1 MPSCYRIAD
10 MYTRQIE
17 RNMHATVK
25 TPKKTRAELIQHVS
39 LPQLIEIDYAVDD
52 YRVDQSPLLASLL
65 RTYTE
70 YDLMQDPYTKD
81 LLQKQKNGYDVS
93 KQLQKLFTTQK
104 TYCIDQL
111 RSLANKSKDLMEEL
125 GSSAVDWYLHDC
137 LGKFRQSISNTGQL
151 LDLSNEEK
159 QHLLAIMRELPFHE
173 TLPCPPLDTDHL
185 SCKVEKL
192 IDVLVNEAQNNP
204 DFTGIVFVEQRVWI
218 TVLAEVMSTH
228 PRTRDLFR
236 VATFLGTSTSS
247 KRKAMI
253 ATLPE
258 PRNQQTTLEDFRA
271 GKTNVLLCTSVL
283 EEGVDVPICHLV
295 ICFER
300 PRNLKS
306 FVQRRGRARM
316 QESKYF
322 IFMPRAGGGRSPE
335 DWDELER
342 EMKKAYLD
350 DMRQNNITTE
360 VEVEVE
366 EEEEGHWCLEVKS
379 TGARMSFDDA
389 LPHLNHFCA
398 TLTSAP
404 YVDLRPQF
412 SFIFSDT
419 NDSMIAEVTLPTYV
433 DRALRKAQSTRS
445 WRTEAMAKKDV
456 ALQAYKALYHAGL
469 VNDNLL
475 PARQESES
483 LATEFQVPDHTPAMV
498 ASSAT
503 MSPWLSTAQQ
513 YREQPGTYYRH
524 LASIRTSGEQPMYI
538 NLLTVWPLPTCD
550 AMELFWN
557 TDKTFAA
564 TISSLSQVTLAR
576 TDIETLQSITHKILS
591 TIHAGRMQETRRDFS
606 WLLAPYDDSGSHDFD
621 FTELAKWDRAV
632 DGHRPASSLLVTGT
646 DQKPPWGLIAQSGD
660 NRRYMLQAI
669 VGPQIDASG
678 TQLSEAR
685 LRVTR
690 VPKRRDFLHRALNT
704 GNTNAAHTRLE
715 YLNPSEAVVE
725 NLPASYS
732 VMALLLPSIMH
743 RIKVAMIADTLRTTI
758 LDPIGIKAVDLP
770 LLVRA
775 ITASST
781 NDENNYQRL
790 EFLGDCIL
798 KFISSLHLMARNP
811 IWTEG
816 FLTGKKGRIV
826 SNGFLA
832 RATLTAGLDKF
843 IITKGFTGAKW
854 TPDYWGDLATVS
866 QTPKQEQRSSKLLA
880 DVVESL
886 IGVAYVLGGFSKAF
900 ACVQTLLPLENWTP
914 IPKANTILYEKAPE
928 ELAISNLDILEP
940 LIGYTF
946 KKKVLLLEAL
956 THASFSGPNVHSSY
970 ERLEFL
976 GDAVL
981 DYIITKR
988 LYAHDPAL
996 PHPRLHAMRT
1006 AMVNAAFLAFSMV
1019 ETTVEDI
1026 TISKSTF
1033 QPETHER
1040 ALWQFMRF
1048 GSPQLAPI
1056 RDAYLQQHSSI
1067 REQAEHALR
1076 HDDEFP
1082 WHLLALTNAP
1092 KCLSDIVESV
1102 VGAIYVDSQGDF
1114 LACESFVRSLGILD
1128 RLERILRDKVD
1139 CLHPKERLGHLAVNR
1154 SVQYVPVQGNAASPA
1169 NPSAHFNEAWRCQ
1182 VKVGGEDV
1190 GGIVGGLTRLGAE
1203 TIAAWRANKV
1213 IRGAE
1218 TSQGNISE
1226 DDFFVDAEE
1235 HGGVALG
1242 DC

>member
-1 MPSCYRIAD
+1 
-10 MYTRQIE
+10 
-17 RNMHATVK
+17 MHATVK
-25 TPKKTRAELIQHVS
+25 TPRKTRAELTQHVY
-39 LPQLIEIDYAVDD
+39 LPQLISVGYAIDDH
-52 YRVDQSPLLASLL
+52 RVDQSPLLASLL
-65 RTYTE
+65 RTYAE

-81 LLQKQKNGYDVS
+81 LLQKQKNGFDVT

-104 TYCIDQL
+104 TYCHDQL
-111 RSLANKSKDLMEEL
+111 RSLADKSKDLMKEL
-125 GSSAVDWYLHDC
+125 GLSAVDWYLH
-137 LGKFRQSISNTGQL
+137 LVLEKFRQSTSNTEQL
-151 LDLSNEEK
+151 LDWSKEEK
-159 QHLLAIMRELPFHE
+159 QHLLAIMNELPFQE
-173 TLPCPPLDTDHL
+173 TPPCPPLDTDHL

-192 IDVLVNEAQNNP
+192 IDVLVKEAQDNP
-204 DFTGIVFVEQRVWI
+204 DFTGLVFVEQRIWI

-228 PRTRDLFR
+228 PRTRNLFR
-236 VATFLGTSTSS
+236 VGTFLGTSTSS

-258 PRNQQTTLEDFRA
+258 PPNQQTTLEDFRA
-271 GKTNVLLCTSVL
+271 KKINVILCTSVL
-283 EEGVDVPICHLV
+283 EEGIDVSSCHLV

-335 DWDELER
+335 AWDELER
-342 EMKKAYLD
+342 EMKRAYLD
-350 DMRQNNITTE
+350 DMRQNNTTTE
-360 VEVEVE
+360 VEVEAE
-366 EEEEGHWCLEVKS
+366 EEEHWCLEVES
-379 TGARMSFDDA
+379 TGARMTFDDA
-389 LPHLNHFCA
+389 LPHLAHFCA
-398 TLTSAP
+398 TLASAP
-404 YVDLRPQF
+404 YVDSRPQF
-412 SFIFSDT
+412 RFVFSDT
-419 NDSMIAEVTLPTYV
+419 NDSITAEVTLPTYV

-475 PARQESES
+475 PARQETES

-498 ASSAT
+498 TSSAT
-503 MSPWLSTAQQ
+503 MNPWLSTAQQ
-513 YREQPGTYYRH
+513 YHGQPATYHRH
-524 LASIRTSGEQPMYI
+524 LISIRTSGEQPMYI
-538 NLLTVWPLPTCD
+538 DLLTVCPLPTSD

-557 TDKTFAA
+557 TDKMFAA

-591 TIHAGRMQETRRDFS
+591 TVHAGRMQETRRDFS
-606 WLLAPYDDSGSHDFD
+606 WLLAPYDSESYDLD

-632 DGHRPASSLLVTGT
+632 DGHRPASSLLITGT
-646 DQKPPWGLIAQSGD
+646 CPKAQWGLIGQSGD
-660 NRRYMLQAI
+660 NRKYMLQAI
-669 VGPQIDASG
+669 VGPHIDAPG
-678 TQLSEAR
+678 TQSSEAR

-690 VPKRRDFLHRALNT
+690 VPKRRDFLHRPLNS
-704 GNTNAAHTRLE
+704 GNANAAHTRLE

-725 NLPASYS
+725 NLPTSYS
-732 VMALLLPSIMH
+732 VVALLLPSIMH

-758 LDPIGIKAVDLP
+758 LDPIDIKAVDLP

-798 KFISSLHLMARNP
+798 KFISSLHLMAQNP
-811 IWTEG
+811 IWTECL
-816 FLTGKKGRIV
+816 LTGKKGRIV

-854 TPDYWGDLATVS
+854 TPDYWEDLATVS
-866 QTPKQEQRSSKLLA
+866 QTPKQEERSSKLLA
-880 DVVESL
+880 DIVESL

-900 ACVQTLLPLENWTP
+900 TCVQTLLPLENWTP
-914 IPKANTILYEKAPE
+914 IPKASTVLYETAPT
-928 ELAISNLDILEP
+928 ELAVSNLDVLEP

-946 KKKVLLLEAL
+946 RKKVLLLEAL

-996 PHPRLHAMRT
+996 PHPKMHAMRT

-1019 ETTVEDI
+1019 ETTVEDR
-1026 TISKSTF
+1026 TISKSNF
-1033 QPETHER
+1033 QPEIHER

-1067 REQAEHALR
+1067 REQVKHALR

-1082 WHLLALTNAP
+1082 WHILALTNAP
-1092 KCLSDIVESV
+1092 KFMSDIVESV

-1128 RLERILRDKVD
+1128 CLERILRDGVD
-1139 CLHPKERLGHLAVNR
+1139 CLHPKERLGHLAGNH
-1154 SVQYVPVQGNAASPA
+1154 SVQYAQVRDNAASPA
-1169 NPSAHFNEAWRCQ
+1169 NPSTRINEAWRCQ
-1182 VKVGGEDV
+1182 VKVGGEDI
-1190 GGIVGGLTRLGAE
+1190 GGIVGGFTRLGAE

-1213 IRGAE
+1213 IRGATE
-1218 TSQGNISE
+1218 TGQGGSSSE
-1226 DDFFVDAEE
+1226 DEIFVDAEE

>member
-1 MPSCYRIAD
+1 MPYCYRVAD
-10 MYTRQIE
+10 MYARQIE

-25 TPKKTRAELIQHVS
+25 TPKKTRAELNQHVY
-39 LPQLIEIDYAVDD
+39 LPQLIRIEYGTNDH
-52 YRVDQSPLLASLL
+52 RVGQSPLLASLL

-81 LLQKQKNGYDVS
+81 LLQKQRNGFDVT

-125 GSSAVDWYLHDC
+125 GSSAVDWYLHIV
-137 LGKFRQSISNTGQL
+137 LEKFRQSTSNTEQL
-151 LDLSNEEK
+151 LDWSKEEK
-159 QHLLAIMRELPFHE
+159 QHLLAIMRELPFQE
-173 TLPCPPLDTDHL
+173 TPPCPPLDTDHL
-185 SCKVEKL
+185 SSKVERL
-192 IDVLVNEAQNNP
+192 IDVLVNEARDNP
-204 DFTGIVFVEQRVWI
+204 DFTGLVFVEQRIWI

-228 PRTRDLFR
+228 PRTRNLFR
-236 VATFLGTSTSS
+236 VDTFLGTSTAS

-253 ATLPE
+253 ANLPE
-258 PRNQQTTLEDFRA
+258 PPNPQTTLEDFRTK
-271 GKTNVLLCTSVL
+271 KTNVILCTSVL
-283 EEGVDVPICHLV
+283 EEGIDVSSCHLV

-335 DWDELER
+335 AWDELER
-342 EMKKAYLD
+342 EMKRAYLD
-350 DMRQNNITTE
+350 DMRQSNITNE
-360 VEVEVE
+360 VEVKE
-366 EEEEGHWCLEVKS
+366 EEEWCLEVES
-379 TGARMSFDDA
+379 TGARMTFDDA
-389 LPHLNHFCA
+389 LPHLSHFCA
-398 TLTSAP
+398 TLASAP
-404 YVDLRPQF
+404 YVDPRPQF
-412 SFIFSDT
+412 RFIFSDT
-419 NDSMIAEVTLPTYV
+419 NDSMTAEVTLPTYV
-433 DRALRKAQSTRS
+433 DRAVRKAQSTRP

-456 ALQAYKALYHAGL
+456 ALQAYKTLYHAGL

-475 PARQESES
+475 PAREDTEN
-483 LATEFQVPDHTPAMV
+483 LATEFQMSDHTPAMV
-498 ASSAT
+498 TSSAT
-503 MSPWLSTAQQ
+503 MNPWVSTAQQ
-513 YREQPGTYYRH
+513 YREQPETYHRH
-524 LASIRTSGEQPMYI
+524 LISIQTSGEQTMYI
-538 NLLTVWPLPTCD
+538 NLLTVCPLPTSD

-557 TDKTFAA
+557 TDKIFAA
-564 TISSLSQVTLAR
+564 TISSLPQVTLAR

-591 TIHAGRMQETRRDFS
+591 TIHAARMQQTRRDFS
-606 WLLAPYDDSGSHDFD
+606 WLLAPYDNSGSHDFD
-621 FTELAKWDRAV
+621 FTELAKWNHAV
-632 DGHRPASSLLVTGT
+632 DGHRPASSLLVTET
-646 DQKPPWGLIAQSGD
+646 DQKPPWGLITQSGD

-678 TQLSEAR
+678 TQSSEAR

-715 YLNPSEAVVE
+715 YLDLSEAVVE
-725 NLPASYS
+725 NLPTSYS

-743 RIKVAMIADTLRTTI
+743 RIEVAMIADTLRTTI
-758 LDPIGIKAVDLP
+758 LDPIDIKAVDLP

-781 NDENNYQRL
+781 SEDNNYQRL

-798 KFISSLHLMARNP
+798 KFISSLHLMAQNP
-811 IWTEG
+811 IWTES
-816 FLTGKKGRIV
+816 FLTGKKGKIV

-843 IITKGFTGAKW
+843 IITKRFTGAKW
-854 TPDYWGDLATVS
+854 TPDYWGDLTTVS
-866 QTPKQEQRSSKLLA
+866 QSLKQEEKSSKLLA

-900 ACVQTLLPLENWTP
+900 TCVKTLLPLENWTP
-914 IPKANTILYEKAPE
+914 IPDAVTILYEAAPT
-928 ELAISNLDILEP
+928 ELDITNLDVLEP

-996 PHPRLHAMRT
+996 SHPKMHSMRT

-1019 ETTVEDI
+1019 ATTVEDR
-1026 TISKSTF
+1026 TTNKSTF

-1040 ALWQFMRF
+1040 TLWQFMRF

-1067 REQAEHALR
+1067 REQVAHALR

-1092 KCLSDIVESV
+1092 KFLSDIVESV
-1102 VGAIYVDSQGDF
+1102 VGGIYVDSQGDF

-1128 RLERILRDKVD
+1128 RLERILRDEVD
-1139 CLHPKERLGHLAVNR
+1139 CLHPKERLGRLAGNR
-1154 SVQYVPVQGNAASPA
+1154 SVQYVQVRDNAASQA
-1169 NPSAHFNEAWRCQ
+1169 DPSAHSNGAWRCQ
-1182 VKVGGEDV
+1182 VKVGGEEV
-1190 GGIVGGLTRLGAE
+1190 GGIVEGLTRLGAE
-1203 TIAAWRANKV
+1203 TIAAWRANEV

-1218 TSQGNISE
+1218 TGQDGSSE
-1226 DDFFVDAEE
+1226 DEIFVDAEE
-1235 HGGVALG
+1235 HGGVAFG

>member
-1 MPSCYRIAD
+1 
-10 MYTRQIE
+10 
-17 RNMHATVK
+17 MHATVK
-25 TPKKTRAELIQHVS
+25 TPKKTRAELAQHVY
-39 LPQLIEIDYAVDD
+39 LPQLIQIDYAVENH
-52 YRVDQSPLLASLL
+52 RVDQSPLLASIL

-81 LLQKQKNGYDVS
+81 LLQKQQNGLDVT

-111 RSLANKSKDLMEEL
+111 RSLANKSKNLLEEL
-125 GSSAVDWYLHDC
+125 GSSAVDWYLHVC
-137 LGKFRQSISNTGQL
+137 LDMFIQSISNTEQL
-151 LDLSNEEK
+151 LDWSNEEK
-159 QHLLAIMRELPFHE
+159 QHLLAIVRELPFHE
-173 TLPCPPLDTDHL
+173 IRPLPPLGTDHL

-204 DFTGIVFVEQRVWI
+204 SFTGLVFVEQRVWI
-218 TVLAEVMSTH
+218 SVLAEVLSTH
-228 PRTRDLFR
+228 PRTRNLFR
-236 VATFLGTSTSS
+236 VGTFLGTSTSS

-271 GKTNVLLCTSVL
+271 GKINLILCTSVL
-283 EEGVDVPICHLV
+283 EEGIDVSSCHLV

-322 IFMPRAGGGRSPE
+322 IFMPSVGGGRHPE
-335 DWDELER
+335 AWNELER
-342 EMKKAYLD
+342 EMKRAYLD
-350 DMRQNNITTE
+350 DMRQNHITTE
-360 VEVEVE
+360 VEV
-366 EEEEGHWCLEVKS
+366 EEEGHWCLEIES
-379 TGARMSFDDA
+379 TGARITFDDA
-389 LPHLNHFCA
+389 LPHLTHFCA
-398 TLTSAP
+398 TLASAP
-404 YVDLRPQF
+404 HVDPRPQF
-412 SFIFSDT
+412 RFIISDT
-419 NDSMIAEVTLPTYV
+419 NDSITAEITLPTYV
-433 DRALRKAQSTRS
+433 DRAVRKAQSTKS

-475 PARQESES
+475 PVRQETES

-498 ASSAT
+498 TSSAT
-503 MSPWLSTAQQ
+503 MDPWLSIAQQ
-513 YREQPGTYYRH
+513 YREQHGTFYRH
-524 LASIRTSGEQPMYI
+524 LISIQNSGECPTYI
-538 NLLTVWPLPTCD
+538 YLLTVCPLPTFD
-550 AMELFWN
+550 AIELFWN
-557 TDKTFAA
+557 TEKTFTA
-564 TISSLSQVTLAR
+564 TISSLSEVTLAR
-576 TDIETLQSITHKILS
+576 RDIEILQSITHKILS
-591 TIHAGRMQETRRDFS
+591 TIHAGRMQEARRDFS
-606 WLLAPYDDSGSHDFD
+606 CLLAPYNNSGNHDFD
-621 FTELAKWDRAV
+621 FNELAKWDRAV
-632 DGHRPASSLLVTGT
+632 DGHRPASSLLVTRT
-646 DQKPPWGLIAQSGD
+646 DQKPLWGLIAQNGD

-669 VGPQIDASG
+669 IGPQIDASG

-685 LRVTR
+685 FCVTR
-690 VPKRRDFLHRALNT
+690 VPKRRDFLHRPLNT
-704 GNTNAAHTRLE
+704 GNANAAHTRLE
-715 YLNPSEAVVE
+715 YLDSSEAVVE
-725 NLPASYS
+725 NLPTSYS
-732 VMALLLPSIMH
+732 VIALLLPSIMH
-743 RIKVAMIADTLRTTI
+743 RIKIAMIADTLRTTI
-758 LDPIGIKAVDLP
+758 LDPIDVKAVDLSF
-770 LLVRA
+770 LVRA

-798 KFISSLHLMARNP
+798 KFISSLHLMAQNP
-811 IWTEG
+811 IWTESL
-816 FLTGKKGRIV
+816 LTGKKGRIV

-866 QTPKQEQRSSKLLA
+866 QTPKQEKRSSKLLA

-900 ACVQTLLPLENWTP
+900 TCVQTLLPRENWTP
-914 IPKANTILYEKAPE
+914 IPEANTVLYETAPTE
-928 ELAISNLDILEP
+928 VVISNLDVLAP

-956 THASFSGPNVHSSY
+956 THASFSGPNVYSSY

-981 DYIITKR
+981 DYIITKQ

-996 PHPRLHAMRT
+996 SHQKMHAMRT
-1006 AMVNAAFLAFSMV
+1006 AMVNAAFLAFSLV
-1019 ETTVEDI
+1019 ATTVEDR

-1033 QPETHER
+1033 QMETHER

-1067 REQAEHALR
+1067 REQVEHALR

-1092 KCLSDIVESV
+1092 KFLSDIVESV

-1114 LACESFVRSLGILD
+1114 LACESFVRNLGILD
-1128 RLERILRDKVD
+1128 RLKRILRDEVD

-1154 SVQYVPVQGNAASPA
+1154 SVEYVPVRGNAASPA
-1169 NPSAHFNEAWRCQ
+1169 NPSARINEAWRCQ

-1190 GGIVGGLTRLGAE
+1190 GGIVGGLTRLCAE

-1213 IRGAE
+1213 ISGAE
-1218 TSQGNISE
+1218 PGQEGSSE
-1226 DDFFVDAEE
+1226 DDIFVDAEE

-1242 DC
+1242 DY